1 MALTGLGSG
10 LRLFINYWFYSVH
23 VGQFIIGLA
32 LPLILNSQIKF
43 VGTWFE
49 EKQRGLWI
57 SLLAISNPVGVCVGF
72 VLPQFLITA
81 DESADPATVHS
92 ESWWFMLYMT
102 ILFNFVFL
110 LTLFF
115 VKDGPGPRKSKRQMI
130 GQHERMIDE
139 QFESDDAEPG
149 DRELSQSVC
158 AQIKLLMNRPVFIY
172 FLIIY
177 SIGWGA
183 IPVVGSTF
191 ASIIH
196 PYGYSPV
203 IIFLKTH
210 RSTVPSRA

>member
-1 MALTGLGSG
+1 MALVGLGSG

-32 LPLILNSQIKF
+32 LPLIFNAQIKF

-49 EKQRGLWI
+49 EKQRGVWI
-57 SLLAISNPVGVCVGF
+57 SILALSNPIGVCIGF

-81 DESADPATVHS
+81 DESADPATVYS

-110 LTLFF
+110 LTIFL
-115 VKDGPGPRKSKRQMI
+115 VKDGPGPRKAKRQML

-139 QFESDDAEPG
+139 QFESDYAEPE
-149 DRELSQSVC
+149 DRELSQNIG
-158 AQIKLLMNRPVFIY
+158 AQIKLLMKRPVFIY

-191 ASIIH
+191 ASLTH

-203 IIFLKTH
+203 FFF
-210 RSTVPSRA
+210 